1 MTIDVNSGRY
11 KGKHNVEETA
21 LKTNLEAAY
30 EIARQIKLRDIGG
43 LIVIDFID
51 MENLKNRNT
60 VEKRMKESVKDD
72 KARIQIGQISQFG
85 LLELSRQRIKTSLVE
100 RSFNVCDKCLGIGY
114 VRPVELRAL
123 QILRNLYLKAEKNK
137 FEGSKIIIKMPTAE
151 AFYILNQKRY
161 HINTLEEL
169 IRANI
174 KIECDDNMGFPF
186 YEILE
191 DVSINKNVPEA
202 VSLLEKEIE
211 TFKKD
216 NKNRIFKKDFKNKFN
231 KNNKNTDSVM
241 INDSN
246 NDKMKNDNNEIE
258 GEVKKDKEEN
268 YKSNTRSYKNNY
280 HNKNKKFGRKFNKNE
295 SQPKEVVKENDKPW
309 FKKILGL

>member
-1 MTIDVNSGRY
+1 
-11 KGKHNVEETA
+11 
-21 LKTNLEAAY
+21 
-30 EIARQIKLRDIGG
+30 
-43 LIVIDFID
+43 
-51 MENLKNRNT
+51 
-60 VEKRMKESVKDD
+60 
-72 KARIQIGQISQFG
+72 
-85 LLELSRQRIKTSLVE
+85 
-100 RSFNVCDKCLGIGY
+100 LGIGY

-211 TFKKD
+211 TLYII
-216 NKNRIFKKDFKNKFN
+216 NKLTNQQIYN
-231 KNNKNTDSVM
+231 SHSASYVQ
-241 INDSN
+241 
-246 NDKMKNDNNEIE
+246 
-258 GEVKKDKEEN
+258 EV
-268 YKSNTRSYKNNY
+268 
-280 HNKNKKFGRKFNKNE
+280 FGGIC
-295 SQPKEVVKENDKPW
+295 S
-309 FKKILGL
+309 IYII